1 MKSFRILISFILV
14 IIISCS
20 SSKDTYE
27 SLSEE
32 MLDVFEEITVIIDN
46 ATDEL
51 AVKESIAKLNELND
65 KMENL
70 TSRMGEISELDDA
83 AKEFLK
89 SSDYEERFKNVLSNL
104 FKSTISISDKSYGK
118 DIMDALTNILNP
130 NK

>member
-1 MKSFRILISFILV
+1 MKTFRILILFILV

-51 AVKESIAKLNELND
+51 SLDESIAKLNELND

-70 TSRMGEISELDDA
+70 TGRMGEINELDEA

-89 SSDYEERFKNVLSNL
+89 SSDYEKRFKNVLSNL
-104 FKSTISISDKSYGK
+104 FESTISISDKSYGQ

-130 NK
+130 KK